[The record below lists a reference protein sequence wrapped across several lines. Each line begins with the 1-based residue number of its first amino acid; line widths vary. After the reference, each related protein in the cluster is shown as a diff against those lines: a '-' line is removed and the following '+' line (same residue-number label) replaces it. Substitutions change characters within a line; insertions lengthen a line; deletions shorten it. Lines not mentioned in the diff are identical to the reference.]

1 MNRTRHL
8 TSLTAL
14 AAAGA
19 LLLSACG
26 GAGSGSDEAGGN
38 DYQLAKDGKLIMCS
52 TLPYEPFEFT
62 RDGESVGFDIDLA
75 KKLAERLDL
84 EFELVDTGFEAI
96 ESASV
101 LDTQQC
107 DISLAGMTITDD
119 RATKMDFTDPYL
131 LDNLALMVRKDSGVK
146 SIEEL
151 KGKEVGVKQATTG
164 ETFAQE
170 KGTKTVQFED
180 NTIMIQA
187 ISSGQVNAMVAN
199 VSMIYSAVQADD
211 SLELV
216 ESYDTDELLGAAVVK
231 GNSALADEFN
241 TMLGEMYEDGSY
253 DDLVDEWFGDVADA
267 ARIPEEDRG

>member
-1 MNRTRHL
+1 MTRTRHL

-14 AAAGA
+14 AAAGV

-26 GAGSGSDEAGGN
+26 GGGSGEADGGN
-38 DYQLAKDGKLIMCS
+38 EYQLAQEGKLIMCS

-84 EFELVDTGFEAI
+84 EYELVDTGFEAI

-119 RATKMDFTDPYL
+119 RATKMDFTDAYL
-131 LDNLALMVRKDSGVK
+131 LDNLALMVRKDSGIK
-146 SIEEL
+146 SISEL

-164 ETFAQE
+164 EKYAQE
-170 KGTKTVQFED
+170 QGAETVQFED

-187 ISSGQVNAMVAN
+187 ISSGQVNAMVSN
-199 VSMIYSAVQADD
+199 VSMIYSAVQTDD
-211 SLELV
+211 NLELV
-216 ESYDTDELLGAAVVK
+216 ESYDTNEQLGAAVVK
-231 GNSALADEFN
+231 GNDKLAGEFN

-253 DDLVDEWFGDVADA
+253 DELVDEWFGEVADA
-267 ARIPEEDRG
+267 ARIPEDKRG

>member
-14 AAAGA
+14 AAAVA

>member
-1 MNRTRHL
+1 MTRTRHL
-8 TSLTAL
+8 TTLTAL

-19 LLLSACG
+19 LMLSACG
-26 GAGSGSDEAGGN
+26 GSGSGATDGGS

-84 EFELVDTGFEAI
+84 EYELVDTGFEAI

-119 RATKMDFTDPYL
+119 RATKMDFTDAYL
-131 LDNLALMVRKDSGVK
+131 LDNLALMVRKDSGIT
-146 SIEEL
+146 SIAEL
-151 KGKEVGVKQATTG
+151 RGKDVGVKQATTG
-164 ETFAQE
+164 EKYAQE
-170 KGTKTVQFED
+170 QGAETVQFED

-187 ISSGQVNAMVAN
+187 ISSGQVNAMVSN
-199 VSMIYSAVQADD
+199 VSMIYSAVQTDD
-211 SLELV
+211 NLELV
-216 ESYDTDELLGAAVVK
+216 ESYDTNEQLGAAVVK
-231 GNSALADEFN
+231 GNDKLADEFN

-253 DDLVDEWFGDVADA
+253 DELVDEWFGEVADA
-267 ARIPEEDRG
+267 ARIPPDQRG